1 MGRHAMLRYI
11 IKRLVYMVPTLI
23 GMSIIAFLIIQLPP
37 GDYLTSMLAS
47 TADSGANVNEAQI
60 ARYREIYG
68 FDDPFIVQY
77 WKWISGILFRGDFGH
92 SFEWNRPVWDLIAER
107 MAPTLSVSVLALLF
121 VWAVSLP
128 IGIYSAMRRH
138 SVGDYTFTF
147 LGFLGLAIPN
157 FIMALT
163 LMYLAYR
170 YMGQTVGGLFSREY
184 ADAPWSW
191 AKFGDL
197 LSHLWIPIIVIG
209 TNGTAALIRILRA
222 NLTDELNKPYVVT
235 ARAKGLPEYR
245 AVLKYPVRIALNP
258 FVSAIGWVLPELIS
272 GVTITAIVLN
282 LPMMGPLLLRALTVQ
297 DMYLAGSII
306 LLLGVLTLIGMLI
319 SDILL
324 AFLDPRI
331 RFN

>member
-1 MGRHAMLRYI
+1 MLRYI
-11 IKRLVYMVPTLI
+11 IKRLIYMIPTLI

-47 TADSGANVNEAQI
+47 MADSGVNVDDAQI

-77 WKWISGILFRGDFGH
+77 AKWMWGIISRWDFGY
-92 SFEWNRPVWDLIAER
+92 SFEWNRPVWSLIAER
-107 MAPTLSVSVLALLF
+107 LAPTLSVSLLALVF
-121 VWAVSLP
+121 VWVVSLP

-138 SVGDYTFTF
+138 SVGDYFFTF

-163 LMYLAYR
+163 LMYLAYK
-170 YMGQTVGGLFSREY
+170 YMGQSVGGLFSREF
-184 ADAPWSW
+184 AEAPWSW
-191 AKFGDL
+191 AKFADL
-197 LSHLWIPIIVIG
+197 LAHLWIPIIVIG

-222 NLTDELNKPYVVT
+222 NLTDELNKPYVIT
-235 ARAKGLPEYR
+235 AKAKGLPEYKV
-245 AVLKYPVRIALNP
+245 VLKYPVRIALNP

-324 AFLDPRI
+324 AILDPRI
-331 RFN
+331 RFS

>member
-1 MGRHAMLRYI
+1 MLRYV
-11 IKRLVYMVPTLI
+11 IKRLVYMVPTLF

-37 GDYLTSMLAS
+37 GDYLSSMLAS
-47 TADSGANVNEAQI
+47 MADSGINVDQSQVE
-60 ARYREIYG
+60 RYREIYG
-68 FDDPFIVQY
+68 FGDPVLVQY

-92 SFEWNRPVWDLIAER
+92 SFEWNRPVIDLIMER
-107 MAPTLSVSVLALLF
+107 MGSTLMISVAALIF

-128 IGIYSAMRRH
+128 IGIYSAVRRH
-138 SVGDYTFTF
+138 SFGDHAFTL
-147 LGFLGLAIPN
+147 LGFIGLAVPN
-157 FIMALT
+157 FILALV
-163 LMYLAYR
+163 LMYISYKFL
-170 YMGQTVGGLFSREY
+170 GQTVGGLFSREY
-184 ADAPWSW
+184 VDAPWSW
-191 AKFGDL
+191 EKFTDL
-197 LSHLWIPIIVIG
+197 LAHLWIPLIVIG

-235 ARAKGLPEYR
+235 AKAKGLPEYKV
-245 AVLKYPVRIALNP
+245 VLKYPVRIALNP

-282 LPMMGPLLLRALTVQ
+282 LPMVGPLLLRALTVQ

-306 LLLGVLTLIGMLI
+306 LILGVLTLIGMLL

-324 AFLDPRI
+324 AILDPRI